1 MKKEDY
7 INIFRDQRP
16 CRELI
21 KFYNDGINSTSLISG
36 LYSSSKSFA
45 ISATAIT
52 GINIV
57 ILNNRQDAEYCASDL
72 YRISDR
78 DSVFFF
84 PASADINRKSTIS
97 DSSNLVQRTYAIN
110 EINSFISGNSSR
122 SNIIIVTYPQAVEE
136 YLIDTNQYT
145 KSILKLSK
153 GDDLSHDFIKE
164 VLFEYGFVKSDYVYE
179 PGQFALRG
187 GIIDIFSY
195 SDNRPYRIDFFGD
208 TIENIKIFDIDSQ
221 RSIEE
226 MDSVNILPNLFEHTD
241 KKTISLFEFCQ
252 NKSILWISDVDY
264 LLGKFDRD
272 LFYNAI
278 LSHKSFIFSPV
289 IESKSIYNNSIE
301 FNTTPQPS
309 FNKNFNLLVDDIK
322 INISN
327 GYEVSILTESAS
339 QIERIGAIFSEFSKN
354 GKIDYSIESISI
366 HEGFIDHISKRCLY
380 TDHQI
385 FERHRR
391 VQLFKTV
398 DKSERLTIN
407 ELNAYEIGDYIVHI
421 DHGVGQFGGL
431 VKTNISGREQEAVK
445 LIYRD
450 GDVIFV
456 SVHSLHRIAKYRSK
470 DAESP
475 KIYKLGTGAW
485 QKIKNQ
491 TKAKVKDIAKDL
503 IELYSKRKD
512 IKGFAFSP
520 DSFMQ
525 HELEASFMY
534 EDTPDQ
540 YKSIT
545 AVKADMEQEYPMDR
559 LICGDVGF
567 GKTEIAIRASFK
579 AVADNKQVA
588 VLVPT
593 TILSLQHYRSFSK
606 RLKDFPCR
614 VDYISRL
621 KSPKEIRE
629 ISQKLKSGEIDI
641 IIGTHRLLN
650 KEIEFKDLGLLV
662 IDEEQKFGVA
672 AKERLK
678 QIKLN
683 VDTLTL
689 SATPIPR
696 TLQFSLLGARD
707 LSIISTPPP
716 NRQPI
721 TTQII
726 EMDWEF
732 IKEIINQEIERGGQL
747 FFVHNR
753 VEDIKAIEDTIKSIV
768 PSIKSCIAHGQMAP
782 ADLEK
787 RILDFMLGDYDILI
801 ATTIVENG
809 IDIPNA
815 NTIIINNAQ
824 NFGLS
829 DLHQLRGRVGRSN
842 VKAFC
847 YLITPP
853 VSNLKDDARRR
864 LKAIET
870 FSDLGSGF
878 NIAMQDLD
886 IRGAGNLL
894 GAEQSGFIADMG
906 FETYQRILEE
916 AFIEIKHEKG
926 IVEESSDEN
935 YVSDCIIDTDLEILI
950 PDSYINLTAEK
961 IRLYRELDN
970 ITTEERLINFREE
983 LEDRYGPLPK
993 QVEQL
998 MYVVKLRWL
1007 GIELG
1012 FEKIVLKGGKMLA
1025 YFVSDQSSTYYS
1037 GSRFASI
1044 LNYIQKE
1051 SKIFRVKEQ
1060 NSKLYISADNVKS
1073 AEKAFYIFFK
1083 MKL

>member
-1 MKKEDY
+1 MDKQEY
-7 INIFRDQRP
+7 INIFKGQKPVKELCKLYSEKRLDTF
-16 CRELI
+16 LI
-21 KFYNDGINSTSLISG
+21 KG

-45 ISATAIT
+45 ISAASVE

-57 ILNNRQDAEYCASDL
+57 ILNNRQDAEYCTSDL
-72 YRISDR
+72 YRIDNE
-78 DSVFFF
+78 DDILFF
-84 PASADINRKSTIS
+84 PASKDVNRRYNIS
-97 DSSNLVQRTYAIN
+97 DSSSLVQRTHTLN
-110 EINSFISGNSSR
+110 RINSFLSDNGER
-122 SNIIIVTYPQAVEE
+122 AKLIIVTYPQAVEE
-136 YLIDTNQYT
+136 LIIEQSKFID
-145 KSILKLSK
+145 SILKISK
-153 GDDLSHDFIKE
+153 GDELSHEFIKE
-164 VLFEYGFVKSDYVYE
+164 ILFEYGFCKSDYVSE

-187 GIIDIFSY
+187 GIIDIFSF
-195 SDNRPYRIDFFGD
+195 SDNRPYRVDFFGD
-208 TIENIKIFDIDSQ
+208 TVENIKIFDIDSQ
-221 RSIEE
+221 RSVQEVN
-226 MDSVNILPNLFEHTD
+226 SVDILPNITD
-241 KKTISLFEFCQ
+241 RLSESTITIFDFCQ
-252 NKSILWISDVDY
+252 NKSTLWISDVDY
-264 LLGKFDRD
+264 LLGKFDKT
-272 LFYNAI
+272 FFNNI
-278 LSHKSFIFSPV
+278 ISSHKTFLFSPV
-289 IESKSIYNNSIE
+289 IENSSIYSKIVE
-301 FNTTPQPS
+301 FDTAPQPL
-309 FNKNFNLLVDDIK
+309 FNKNFSLLAEDIK
-322 INISN
+322 LNISR
-327 GYEVSILTESAS
+327 GYKVSILTESAS
-339 QIERIGAIFSEFSKN
+339 QTERIAAILSEFSKS
-354 GKIDYSIESISI
+354 GKLDYTIEPISI
-366 HEGFIDHISKRCLY
+366 HEGFVDNISKWCLY

-385 FERHRR
+385 FDRHRR
-391 VQLFKTV
+391 VKLFKSV
-398 DKSERLTIN
+398 EKSEKLTIN

-431 VKTNISGREQEAVK
+431 VKTNLNGKEQEAVK
-445 LIYRD
+445 LIYKD

-456 SVHSLHRIAKYRSK
+456 SVHALHRIAKYRSK

-485 QKIKNQ
+485 QKIKSQ

-503 IELYSKRKD
+503 IDLYSKRKD
-512 IKGFAFSP
+512 VKGFAFSP
-520 DSFMQ
+520 DSFLQ

-559 LICGDVGF
+559 LVCGDVGF

-606 RLKDFPCR
+606 RLKEFPCKIE
-614 VDYISRL
+614 YISRL

-629 ISQKLKSGEIDI
+629 ISDKLKSGEIDI

-721 TTQII
+721 STHLIDL
-726 EMDWEF
+726 DWEF
-732 IKEIINQEIERGGQL
+732 IKEVINQEIERGGQI

-753 VEDIKAIEDTIKSIV
+753 VEDIKAIEDTIKSII
-768 PSIKSCIAHGQMAP
+768 PTIKSCVAHGQMAP

-787 RILDFMLGDYDILI
+787 RILDFILGDYDILI

-842 VKAFC
+842 VKAYC

-926 IVEESSDEN
+926 FDEDNKES
-935 YVSDCIIDTDLEILI
+935 YVSDCVIDTDLEILI
-950 PDSYINLTAEK
+950 PDSYISITAEK
-961 IRLYRELDN
+961 IRLYKDLDS
-970 ITTEERLINFREE
+970 ISSEEKLEQFREE
-983 LEDRYGPLPK
+983 LEDRYGKLPK

-998 MYVVKLRWL
+998 MFVVKLRWL

-1012 FEKIVLKGGKMLA
+1012 FEKIVLKGSKMLA
-1025 YFVSDQSSTYYS
+1025 YFVSDQKSSYYS
-1037 GSRFASI
+1037 GNKFASI

-1051 SKIFRVKEQ
+1051 SKIFRIKEQ
-1060 NSKLYISADNVKS
+1060 NNKLLISADNVKS
-1073 AEKAFYIFFK
+1073 AENAYNIFFK